1 MFIWFQL
8 DGALLWAVQGD
19 GARSHWRS
27 VSITSVFR
35 SPNVLTTPLQLGLVG
50 FGKIAR
56 DQHVPAIAATI
67 GTELVAI
74 ASRNATAEGVRNYHN
89 LDAMLAAEPALDAI
103 ILCQPPEA
111 RFDAAR
117 LALDAGKHVFLEK
130 PPGATVSEV
139 DALIALAKARRV
151 TLFASWHSRY
161 AAAVPVAKAWIA
173 THHPTGVSILWK
185 EDIRHWH
192 PGQDWIL
199 APGGFGVFDP
209 GINALSILTE
219 IIGEPVRLT
228 NAVLA
233 TPANRQAPIT
243 ATLRLATATG
253 VPIAAEFDILQTGPQ
268 SWDIIVEAG
277 GETLTLGEGGNQ
289 LAINGVAQ
297 TVAAEAE
304 YPTMYR
310 HFVDLIHS
318 GKSDVDLTPLQLV
331 ADAFL
336 CGRAETTDPFEF

>member
-1 MFIWFQL
+1 M
-8 DGALLWAVQGD
+8 
-19 GARSHWRS
+19 
-27 VSITSVFR
+27 
-35 SPNVLTTPLQLGLVG
+35 TTPLQLGLVG

-56 DQHVPAIAATI
+56 DQHFPAIAAT
-67 GTELVAI
+67 GGAELVAI
-74 ASRNATAEGVRNYHN
+74 ASRNAMAEGLRNYHD

-117 LALDAGKHVFLEK
+117 MALNAGKHVFLEK

-139 DALIALAKARRV
+139 EALIALAKARSV

-161 AAAVPVAKAWIA
+161 AAAAPMAKAWIA
-173 THHPTGVSILWK
+173 THHITGVSILWK

-199 APGGFGVFDP
+199 QPGGFGVFDP

-228 NAVLA
+228 SAVLE

-243 ATLRLATATG
+243 AKLQLATANG
-253 VPIAAEFDILQTGPQ
+253 VPIAAEFDFLQTGPQ

-277 GETLTLGEGGNQ
+277 RETLTLSQGGNQ
-289 LAINGVAQ
+289 LAINGIAQ
-297 TVAAEAE
+297 TVTAEAE

-310 HFVDLIHS
+310 HFVDLVGS
-318 GKSDVDLTPLQLV
+318 GKSDVDLAPLQLV

-336 CGRAETTDPFEF
+336 CGRTITTDPFEF